1 MDNYICY
8 LADLYRLYN
17 VAKYSK
23 KNACMIDINGSHR
36 RNIAKFW
43 MRGDLSF
50 VPFGNM
56 GIINNIYWYH
66 IRTNSIAV
74 RNETDNKIVS
84 FHDRDRYIRYIQNNV
99 NKKAEYIIFLF
110 QKFTDI
116 PMDICIILAKKYI
129 MNEIYENIMAYEN
142 EIKTFI

>member
-1 MDNYICY
+1 MDNYISY

-23 KNACMIDINGSHR
+23 KNACMIDINGPHKQY
-36 RNIAKFW
+36 IAKFW
-43 MRGDLSF
+43 MRGDPPI

-56 GIINNIYWYH
+56 GIINNIYWHH
-66 IRTNSIAV
+66 IRTDSIA
-74 RNETDNKIVS
+74 IVSENTGKTIS
-84 FHDRDRYIRYIQNNV
+84 FHDKDRYIRYIQNNI
-99 NKKAEYIIFLF
+99 NKKREYIIFLF

-129 MNEIYENIMAYEN
+129 MNELYENIMKYEN
-142 EIKTFI
+142 EIKIFI